1 MIENFKRKTI
11 IVLTLIFWMTLIGI
25 LVAVNLSNYNSNRL
39 ETGDI
44 LSVQKK
50 IVLTGGDTN
59 IPTKRNGRLSKI
71 YSVMI
76 DENKKYSVVYE
87 LDNSADNE
95 LDVIQIAKD
104 IQSQK
109 KAEGFWEDYR
119 YMVVSLENKTLVSFI
134 DYSFWN
140 RQQQQMI
147 RYSLLIGIVGM
158 IMLLVIALR
167 LAKWMTKPVITA
179 FERQKDFIAGAGHEL
194 KTPLTVM
201 NASLDIL
208 ENEYGNNKYFGYI
221 KEENHRMTELVYE
234 LLSLS
239 SLDNVAKKQCFQ
251 KLDFSQIVEGTCLPF
266 ECLAY
271 ENGLSLELQ
280 IQKEICIMG
289 DELQIRQLIEVL
301 VDNAMKHA
309 DGLVVVELRT
319 EKGKAVLRVM
329 NQGEPIPEAERDKI
343 FDRFYRVDK
352 SRNRKAGRF
361 GLGLSIAQL
370 IAESHKSRIGVE
382 CEENQ
387 TIFSVKFPKI

>member
-1 MIENFKRKTI
+1 MIENFKKKTI
-11 IVLTLIFWMTLIGI
+11 IVLTLIFWMTLLGI
-25 LVAVNLSNYNSNRL
+25 LFAVNLSNYNSNRS
-39 ETGDI
+39 ETGNI

-50 IVLTGGDTN
+50 IVMTGDDTD
-59 IPTKRNGRLSKI
+59 IPTKRNSRLSKI

-76 DENKKYSVVYE
+76 DEDKKYSVVYE

-95 LDVIQIAKD
+95 FDVIQIAKD
-104 IQSQK
+104 IESQK

-134 DYSFWN
+134 DYSFWK

-158 IMLLVIALR
+158 IMLLFVALR
-167 LAKWMTKPVITA
+167 LARWMTKPVITA

-251 KLDFSQIVEGTCLPF
+251 KLDLSQIVEGTCLPL

-309 DGLVVVELRT
+309 DGLVVVELKT

-329 NQGEPIPEAERDKI
+329 NQGEPIPEAERGKI

-361 GLGLSIAQL
+361 GLGLSIARL
-370 IAESHKSRIGVE
+370 ITENHKSRITVE
-382 CEENQ
+382 CEENW
-387 TIFSVKFPKI
+387 TIFYVRFSKI